1 MQYRVETQASDLQ
14 HKVQGKLYR
23 SYVPLLPIIV
33 FCEKSTLGHAQSETI
48 AAEWIFRS
56 EEEMPPRITLAFFA
70 ARARCWIMFNF
81 ETTRTPRSWYL
92 SSHLQSASW
101 FDIGRFWSLTLLFY
115 CCCFFRWY
123 FVYCCVLIFQTS
135 LNLAFHLHNKHG

>member
-48 AAEWIFRS
+48 AAE
-56 EEEMPPRITLAFFA
+56 
-70 ARARCWIMFNF
+70 
-81 ETTRTPRSWYL
+81 
-92 SSHLQSASW
+92 
-101 FDIGRFWSLTLLFY
+101 
-115 CCCFFRWY
+115 
-123 FVYCCVLIFQTS
+123 
-135 LNLAFHLHNKHG
+135 